1 MSRSINPRKEMNDMN
16 NLLRITDLIDHQT
29 NGQRNIPVSKATLY
43 RMINSGR
50 FPAPTKLGR
59 ISVWQE
65 AEILDWKR
73 SLVTG
78 LSRQGGKK

>member
-1 MSRSINPRKEMNDMN
+1 MN
-16 NLLRITDLIDHQT
+16 NLLRITDLIDHQA

-43 RMINSGR
+43 RMISSGR

-73 SLVTG
+73 SLNTG
-78 LSRQGGKK
+78 LSKQGGKK